1 MFSTVLCFSLWTFI
15 HKLFITSTFPQLW
28 PLCWEAWH
36 SLSYMADVNIMFH
49 FFVDI
54 CQCVPDHRCHCLVIL
69 HSGQECL
76 LTEVPQ
82 RWCPAHNLTERTYM
96 SGALGA
102 RSTKCHLSWYHIPC
116 CSMLF
121 RCCHASWWKWGGVP
135 SCWGHAMTE
144 AFGCWPFS
152 AEGLAGLDSIIISI
166 VSVIYIYIFFFYRR
180 FSSESQE

>member
-1 MFSTVLCFSLWTFI
+1 LM
-15 HKLFITSTFPQLW
+15 
-28 PLCWEAWH
+28 
-36 SLSYMADVNIMFH
+36 
-49 FFVDI
+49 
-54 CQCVPDHRCHCLVIL
+54 IL
-69 HSGQECL
+69 HSGQEYL

-102 RSTKCHLSWYHIPC
+102 RSTKCQLSWYHIPC

-144 AFGCWPFS
+144 AFVCWPFI
-152 AEGLAGLDSIIISI
+152 AEDLAGLDSIII
-166 VSVIYIYIFFFYRR
+166 
-180 FSSESQE
+180 